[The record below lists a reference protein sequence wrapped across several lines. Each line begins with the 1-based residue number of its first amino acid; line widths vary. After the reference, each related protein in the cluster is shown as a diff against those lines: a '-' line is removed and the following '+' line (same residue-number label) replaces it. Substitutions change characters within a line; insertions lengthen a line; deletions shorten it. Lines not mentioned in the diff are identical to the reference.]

1 MSRRLRVILLLVF
14 IAIATGVPVSLL
26 AIERVDGVFSLEI
39 MANGEDFSTL
49 DTIAVNPDE
58 ELAIE
63 MHVFDVTREV
73 ILDSISVTITFCGL
87 PVGSITKGLGNRR
100 IEAGGEYSEIITI
113 SPKDAFSIGSM
124 TAATG
129 LYRGVVELNYSVGDQ
144 METFSQPKNIHILGN
159 PVTSLVGTVAIA
171 TTAVAAASAT
181 ILGISLASLKR
192 LALGRLE
199 PTARGSVVGA
209 ITRAARKRVK
219 KRYCPICSSR
229 IKHDYCYTCHKTFKE
244 AEKEYTE
251 KVKALAMQGIQLLA
265 SGEVKTIDA
274 LCSRLGISD
283 KLGMDVIAT
292 LKDARLVKVKGI
304 ASNLMTKAVI
314 AGISSAISL
323 ILWVT
328 IGGFAILGTY
338 LLITILVLALLIP
351 ICITKFFQWRARRGV
366 G

>member
-1 MSRRLRVILLLVF
+1 MNRRLRVILLLVF
-14 IAIATGVPVSLL
+14 IAIAAGAPVSLL
-26 AIERVDGVFSLEI
+26 AVERVDGVFSLEI
-39 MANGEDFSTL
+39 MANGEDLSSL

-58 ELAIE
+58 DLTIE
-63 MHVFDVTREV
+63 MHVFDVTQEV
-73 ILDSISVTITFCGL
+73 ILESISVTITFCGL
-87 PVGSITKGLGNRR
+87 PVGSITKGLGNHRV
-100 IEAGGEYSEIITI
+100 EAGGEHTEIMVINL
-113 SPKDAFSIGSM
+113 KEAFSIGGM
-124 TAATG
+124 TVATG
-129 LYRGVVELNYSVGDQ
+129 LYRGVVELNYSVGGQ
-144 METFSQPKNIHILGN
+144 TETFSQPKNIHILGN
-159 PVTSLVGTVAIA
+159 PATSLVGTVAIA
-171 TTAVAAASAT
+171 TIAVAAASAT

-192 LALGRLE
+192 FALGRLE

-209 ITRAARKRVK
+209 ITRATRKRVK

-229 IKHDYCYTCHKTFKE
+229 IKHDYCYTCQKTSKE
-244 AEKEYTE
+244 VEKEYTE
-251 KVKALAMQGIQLLA
+251 KVKTLAMQGIQLLA
-265 SGEVKTIDA
+265 SGEVKTIGA

-292 LKDARLVKVKGI
+292 LQNARLVKVKGV
-304 ASNLMTKAVI
+304 ASKLMTKAVI

-351 ICITKFFQWRARRGV
+351 ICITKFFQWRARRRV